1 MRPGV
6 VAGPRGR
13 VLAVVSAFL
22 LVVGLAGC
30 STGYKD
36 LPLPGSAVGGE
47 TYQVSAVFDQ
57 ALNLAQGAQVKV
69 NGVSV
74 GRVQTVDVK
83 DFKAHVTMDIKA
95 SVEIPDDSSA
105 RLRYDTPLGEL
116 FIQVTPGKSPRNL
129 AGDDQFPVANTA
141 TAPSVEDALAS
152 ASTLINGGRLG
163 ELQVIAEELNAA
175 LGGREDEIRASVQRV
190 TEFLRQ
196 ANASRGDISRALTAL
211 RSVSDVLSKR
221 QSTIKRALREVGPAV
236 ETLGEDTDKV
246 IALLAGAKDL
256 AATAKRLALK
266 VDDPLLTILRDL
278 GPIADAVLSTR
289 SSLRSGLDNLIAV
302 ASQLE
307 KTVPS
312 EVLPLRARLNLTK
325 TQLNLLGSIAS
336 APRAPVPGDA
346 GAPLLP
352 GLDLLGG
359 RR

>member
-1 MRPGV
+1 MRHALV
-6 VAGPRGR
+6 TTL
-13 VLAVVSAFL
+13 LAL
-22 LVVGLAGC
+22 GLTGC

-74 GRVQTVDVK
+74 GRVQSVEAK
-83 DFKAHVTMDIKA
+83 DFKALVTMDIKE
-95 SVEIPDDSSA
+95 SVEIPEDSSA

-116 FIQVTPGKSPRNL
+116 FIQVTPGASGANL
-129 AGDDQFPVANTA
+129 ADDGTFPEAQTA

-163 ELQVIAEELNAA
+163 ELQVIAEELNAT
-175 LGGREDEIRASVQRV
+175 LGGREDQIRDTVERV
-190 TEFLRQ
+190 AAFLRQ
-196 ANASRGDISRALTAL
+196 ANASRGDIARTLASL
-211 RSVSDVLSKR
+211 RSVSVVLSQR
-221 QSTIKRALREVGPAV
+221 QGTIKRALRDVGPAF
-236 ETLGEDTDKV
+236 EILAEDTDKV

-266 VDDPLLTILRDL
+266 IDDPLLGILRDL
-278 GPIADAVLSTR
+278 GPIADAVLETR
-289 SSLRSGLDNLIAV
+289 SGFRSGLDALIAV
-302 ASQLE
+302 ARQLE

-312 EVLPLRARLNLTK
+312 ETLPLRAKLHLTE
-325 TQLNLLGSIAS
+325 TQLNLLGPVGG
-336 APRAPVPGDA
+336 APRPSLDTDVTGDA
-346 GAPLLP
+346 GRSLLP